1 MLIFA
6 EKGSDAFMKAV
17 GKSVDTG
24 KPIDYKSASDKR
36 KAGAAGK
43 QAAALAKSIAQNK
56 KKKEADDN
64 TLYTPAEKPNFELHG
79 ISSASVQK

>member
-1 MLIFA
+1 MLIFV
-6 EKGSDAFMKAV
+6 EKNSDAFMKAV
-17 GKSVDTG
+17 GQSAQTG

-56 KKKEADDN
+56 KKKESDDK
-64 TLYTPAEKPNFELHG
+64 TPYLPTAKPNFELHG
-79 ISSASVQK
+79 ISSASVQR